1 MKKSTLLFLFL
12 ALSTSLSVHTL
23 HAQSGW
29 FPLKTAPNAR
39 QFFSITF
46 INADTGFVCTLDSGN
61 YRTTDGGK
69 TWTSLPTLYGVH
81 FKFFNNNKLG
91 YCFGGL
97 FKTTDGGFNWVYQSL
112 KAIDIDFPTDSV
124 GYLVG
129 FSSDT
134 LSITIGKSL
143 DGGESWSYTR
153 VPVLE
158 KNTKQRVVR
167 LRYIA
172 FRDADHGFV
181 ALDGEAQDGSGG
193 GAGNFYTSDGGSTW
207 KALGPVGDQMFF
219 LHDSTWIE
227 GVFGYESPVKTN
239 NDFNGPNHYLDS
251 IVDLDSSK
259 YYCRHNH
266 AYALSKC
273 DTNNILGMNVY
284 SGAGEITRSTDAG
297 ESWHIQL
304 CFSDAPLNDIR
315 ASVSLPTKLVG
326 YAVGVDSQI
335 YKTIDGGGLSFHN
348 DVKKVDQNSTLVIT
362 PNPTTGIISIS
373 GVSENIL
380 SVTVENILGKTIAE
394 FTHPESPSLKLDL
407 SQQPPGTYFA
417 RFVTAEAVV
426 VRKITLK

>member
-1 MKKSTLLFLFL
+1 MKKITLLFLFL
-12 ALSTSLSVHTL
+12 VFSTTLSAPLL
-23 HAQSGW
+23 RAQTGW
-29 FPLKTAPNAR
+29 FPLKTAPNAK
-39 QFFSITF
+39 QFFSISF
-46 INADTGFVCTLDSGN
+46 INADTGFVSTIDSGS

-69 TWTSLPTLYGVH
+69 TWTSLPRVLGAP

-91 YCFGGL
+91 YCDGGRH
-97 FKTTDGGFNWVYQSL
+97 KTTDGGFNWFYQDVNAL
-112 KAIDIDFPTDSV
+112 DIDFPTDSV
-124 GYLVG
+124 GYVLG
-129 FSSDT
+129 PGDT
-134 LSITIGKSL
+134 VSISIGKSQ
-143 DGGESWSYTR
+143 DGGNSWSYTR
-153 VPVLE
+153 VRVLG
-158 KNTKQRVVR
+158 KNTRQRVVR
-167 LRYIA
+167 FRYIA

-193 GAGNFYTSDGGSTW
+193 GPICLYTSDGGNTW
-207 KALGPVGDQMFF
+207 LPHAPGGDQLLF
-219 LHDSTWIE
+219 LHDSTWIA
-227 GVFGYESPVKTN
+227 GFFGHQPPRKTN
-239 NDFNGPNHYLDS
+239 DDFNGGYHSLDS
-251 IVDLDSSK
+251 IVDLDSLK
-259 YYCRHNH
+259 YRCRHNH

-304 CFSDAPLNDIR
+304 CFSGGSQDIL

-373 GVSENIL
+373 GLSENIL
-380 SVTVENILGKTIAE
+380 SVSVENILGKTIAE

-417 RFVTAEAVV
+417 RFVTAGAVV